1 MVPLARP
8 SLLSLRHILW
18 VALSPPMAE
27 SHLQVNTFKARLC
40 FPAEP
45 APAAGLSQRTLTS
58 SFLWLRLQTMV
69 STLAGHTP
77 QPNL

>member
-1 MVPLARP
+1 MVPLAQL
-8 SLLSLRHILW
+8 SLLNLRHILW
-18 VALSPPMAE
+18 EAVSLPMAD
-27 SHLQVNTFKARLC
+27 SHLQVNTFKAQLC

-45 APAAGLSQRTLTS
+45 APAAGLSQHTLTS

-69 STLAGHTP
+69 STVVGHTP

>member
-8 SLLSLRHILW
+8 SLLNLRHILW
-18 VALSPPMAE
+18 DAHSLPMAD
-27 SHLQVNTFKARLC
+27 SRLQVDTFKAQLC

-45 APAAGLSQRTLTS
+45 APAAGLFQNATTS
-58 SFLWLRLQTMV
+58 SFLWLRLQTV
-69 STLAGHTP
+69 ASALAGHTP